1 MTTAVVKSGSM
12 EAARST
18 SIFGARGLRSRV
30 QGLAAG
36 ARRVADELTAA
47 TLGRDFEQRAQH
59 IRDHYARMGGDPFG
73 LDPEFTRYGAML
85 TAFMHRRYFR
95 TEVHGIENVPPGRA
109 LLIANHSGQ
118 IPIDGLILV
127 LALFFDANPPRLMRA
142 MVEKWMQTLPFVAP
156 LIARLGQVVGVPDNC
171 QRLLERD
178 ELILAFPE
186 GVRGIVKPYTR
197 RYQLEEFGQGF
208 MRLALATRSPVVP
221 VAVIGAEEQYIS
233 VGNLEWAA
241 RAFGLP
247 ALPVVPQLMM
257 PGGLLPLPTK
267 YRLYF
272 GEPLT
277 FEGDPEDERAVS
289 EHVWLVRQTIQRL
302 LVQGLERRR
311 SVFF

>member
-1 MTTAVVKSGSM
+1 MVKSR
-12 EAARST
+12 EANN
-18 SIFGARGLRSRV
+18 GASWPGLGWLNAA
-30 QGLAAG
+30 GLLDRAKGFAEG
-36 ARRVADELTAA
+36 ARRLADEFAIG
-47 TLGRDFEQRAQH
+47 TLGRDFEQRAQY
-59 IRDHYARMGGDPFG
+59 IRDHYTRMGDDPFG
-73 LDPEFTRYGAML
+73 LDPEFTRVGAML

-127 LALFFDANPPRLMRA
+127 LTLYFDANPPRLMRA

-156 LIARLGQVVGVPDNC
+156 LAARLGQVVGVPDNC
-171 QRLLERD
+171 ARLLERD

-186 GVRGIVKPYTR
+186 GVRGISKPYTR

-241 RAFGLP
+241 RAIGLP
-247 ALPVVPQLMM
+247 ALPVLPQLVM

-267 YRLYF
+267 YRIYF
-272 GEPLT
+272 GEPLS
-277 FEGDPEDERAVS
+277 FEGDPEDERLVG

-311 SVFF
+311 NVFF

>member
-1 MTTAVVKSGSM
+1 MTLSTSTAVVRVGTP
-12 EAARST
+12 ERGN
-18 SIFGARGLRSRV
+18 GARRLLGHV
-30 QGLAAG
+30 QSLAAS
-36 ARRVADELTAA
+36 ARRVADELATH
-47 TLGRDFEQRAQH
+47 TLGRDFEQRAQY
-59 IRDHYARMGGDPFG
+59 IRDHYARMGDDPFG
-73 LDPEFTRYGAML
+73 LDPEFTRLGAMF

-118 IPIDGLILV
+118 IPIDGLIL
-127 LALFFDANPPRLMRA
+127 ALTMFFDANPPRLMRA

-171 QRLLERD
+171 HRLLERD
-178 ELILAFPE
+178 EVILAFPE
-186 GVRGIVKPYTR
+186 GVKGIVKPYTR

-241 RAFGLP
+241 RAIGLP
-247 ALPVVPQLMM
+247 ALPVVPQLIV

-267 YRLYF
+267 YRIYF
-272 GEPLT
+272 GEPLK
-277 FEGDPEDERAVS
+277 FEGDPADERLVS
-289 EHVWLVRQTIQRL
+289 EHVWLVRQTVQRL
-302 LVQGLERRR
+302 LVHGLERRR